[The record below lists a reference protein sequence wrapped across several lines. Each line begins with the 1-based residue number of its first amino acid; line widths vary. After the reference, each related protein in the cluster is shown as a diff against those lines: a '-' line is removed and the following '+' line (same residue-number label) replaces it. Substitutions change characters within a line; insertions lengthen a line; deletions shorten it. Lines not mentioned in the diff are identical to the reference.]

1 MKENKK
7 MIYLCQSRMEELND
21 YEKEHGKISYKTL
34 LDYYSTNLILCNN
47 IPSIDELIYDN
58 IEVGEIYDEENDY
71 YKDIYQFYIID
82 LNYWEIEN
90 IKKYYNDELIIAYSE
105 KLDNFVL
112 LVDHL
117 GTRWSY
123 VLTDIEYTD
132 DWKKYQ
138 EWEKQQEV

>member
-7 MIYLCQSRMEELND
+7 MIYLCESRMKELND
-21 YEKEHGKISYKTL
+21 YEKEHGKISYRTL
-34 LDYYSTNLILCNN
+34 LKYYDTSLILCNN
-47 IPSIDELIYDN
+47 IIEVDELLYDN

-90 IKKYYNDELIIAYSE
+90 IRKYYNDELIIAYSE

-117 GTRWSY
+117 GTSWDY

-132 DWKKYQ
+132 DWEKYQ
-138 EWEKQQEV
+138 EWEQEYEN